1 MPNTNS
7 IRVFFL
13 ITALFLSSGCLANL
27 PETREP
33 PGGTYRISTSLSYR
47 ASQRTFLLHVPV
59 KYRSGIP
66 LPLVVVLHGA
76 FSTGTQTETETGF
89 SKLADSK
96 GFLVAYPEGIGLFGL
111 LQHWNAGHCCGK
123 AAKDQVDDVGFVAEV
138 IATVRRKLA
147 VDPARI
153 YLAGMSNGGM
163 LTHRFAAERGADL
176 AAAAVVSGAIGS
188 VVAQGDAPWKLPQ
201 PEGAVPMIVFHG
213 LADDS
218 VPASGG
224 VSPGKKDERSY
235 LAVSDAIDFWR
246 NADGCGVTPE
256 VQLSNNGLV
265 KRQTWD
271 NCRNGSAVE
280 SVLLSGW
287 GHQWPAPWFTDRL
300 GTDDPL
306 RNFDATQ
313 QMWSFFSRFHL
324 R

>member
-1 MPNTNS
+1 
-7 IRVFFL
+7 
-13 ITALFLSSGCLANL
+13 
-27 PETREP
+27 
-33 PGGTYRISTSLSYR
+33 
-47 ASQRTFLLHVPV
+47 
-59 KYRSGIP
+59 
-66 LPLVVVLHGA
+66 
-76 FSTGTQTETETGF
+76 
-89 SKLADSK
+89 
-96 GFLVAYPEGIGLFGL
+96 
-111 LQHWNAGHCCGK
+111 
-123 AAKDQVDDVGFVAEV
+123 
-138 IATVRRKLA
+138 
-147 VDPARI
+147 
-153 YLAGMSNGGM
+153 M
-163 LTHRFAAERGADL
+163 LTHRFAAERGVGL

-188 VVAQGDAPWKLPQ
+188 VVAQGKGSWKLPQ

-218 VPASGG
+218 VPANGG
-224 VSPGKKDERSY
+224 VSPRKKDERSY

-246 NADGCGVTPE
+246 NADGCGATPV

-306 RNFDATQ
+306 RSFDATQ